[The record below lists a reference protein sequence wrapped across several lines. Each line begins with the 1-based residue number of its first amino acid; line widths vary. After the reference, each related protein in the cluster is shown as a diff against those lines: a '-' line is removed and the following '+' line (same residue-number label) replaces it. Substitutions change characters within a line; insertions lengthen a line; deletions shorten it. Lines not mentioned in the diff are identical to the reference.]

1 MEQSRRQTN
10 VGGEAASAMHL
21 ETSQAQMTSIETS
34 LNADADVVT
43 SRRPAAPRK
52 SMLLSESIVSG
63 LVRVVDALAIAL
75 TGLAF
80 YSYFVGWSPE
90 SYQAYLTEIA
100 VNIGLTLSVFHY
112 AGLYDFQTI
121 VAWPNRMRQM
131 VLLSALVMLV
141 LAALAVALKISDQ
154 FSRLWFFASF
164 VCSAMLMFASRGVAK
179 SAIRQLARSGTLV
192 RNMAIVGAS
201 GQAHHLVERLNQ
213 QDAPWKR
220 IIGIFDDRRTRISSE
235 IGGLPVLGNLED
247 LVTHVRRGLVQDVVI
262 TLPWSADA
270 RLISLIGKLRSLPV
284 HIYLGSDL
292 IGYHFP
298 RHREQFLEGV
308 PVMEIASAPLTGWSG
323 LIKSIEDKVIAS
335 IILLLLS
342 PLMLGVALA
351 VRLDSPGPIL
361 FRQKRYGFNNEVIVV
376 YKYRSMFHNRPKE
389 SGVPQA
395 RKGDPRVTRVGGV
408 LRRTS
413 LDELPQLL
421 NVLKGDMSLI
431 GPRPHAIE
439 HNEQY
444 AKLIGGYHGRHKVKP
459 GITGWAQVCGFRGET
474 DTLDK
479 MRLRVEHDI
488 YYIENWSLWFDMKI
502 LVLTAFIGWT
512 HKNAY

>member
-1 MEQSRRQTN
+1 MMN
-10 VGGEAASAMHL
+10 GGSPSGVPF
-21 ETSQAQMTSIETS
+21 ETSQAQMSTTIDTPLS
-34 LNADADVVT
+34 ADTAAPT
-43 SRRPAAPRK
+43 PRPVAAPRK
-52 SMLLSESIVSG
+52 KVSLSESIVSG
-63 LVRVVDALAIAL
+63 IVRAVDGLAIAL
-75 TGLAF
+75 TGVFF
-80 YSYFVGWSPE
+80 YYSLLGWGAN
-90 SYQAYLTEIA
+90 YQSYLTEIA
-100 VNIGLTLSVFHY
+100 VSVGLTLSVFHY
-112 AGLYDFQTI
+112 SGLYGFNTI
-121 VAWPNRMRQM
+121 VAWPSRMRQM
-131 VLLSALVMLV
+131 VLRSALVMLV

-154 FSRLWFFASF
+154 FSRLWFFATF
-164 VCSAMLMFASRGVAK
+164 VGSTVLIFVSRGAAK
-179 SAIRQLARSGTLV
+179 AVIRQLARSGTLV

-201 GQAHHLVERLNQ
+201 GQARHLVQRLRQ
-213 QDAPWKR
+213 QEAPWKR
-220 IIGIFDDRRTRISSE
+220 IIGIFDDRRTRISHE
-235 IGGLPVLGNLED
+235 IDGFPVLGNLDD
-247 LVTHVRRGLVQDVVI
+247 LVGYVRRGQVQDVVI

-270 RLISLIGKLRSLPV
+270 RLISIIGKLRSLPV
-284 HIYLGSDL
+284 HVYLGSDL

-335 IILLLLS
+335 ITLLLLS
-342 PLMLGVALA
+342 PLMLGLAAL

-376 YKYRSMFHNRPKE
+376 YKFRSMYHNRPDE
-389 SGVPQA
+389 AGVQQA
-395 RKGDPRVTRVGGV
+395 RKGDPRVTRIGRI

-431 GPRPHAIE
+431 GPRPHAVE

-459 GITGWAQVCGFRGET
+459 GITGWAQVSGFRGET

-479 MRLRVEHDI
+479 MRHRVEYDI
-488 YYIENWSLWFDMKI
+488 YYIENWSVWFDMKI
-502 LVLTAFIGWT
+502 LLMTAFIGWT
-512 HKNAY
+512 HRNAY

>member
-1 MEQSRRQTN
+1 MQ
-10 VGGEAASAMHL
+10 L
-21 ETSQAQMTSIETS
+21 ETSRAQMTSIDTS
-34 LNADADVVT
+34 LPADADT
-43 SRRPAAPRK
+43 IAARKPAVRRK
-52 SMLLSESIVSG
+52 SLLLSESIVSG
-63 LVRVVDALAIAL
+63 LVRLADVLAIAL
-75 TGLAF
+75 IGVAAYCLI
-80 YSYFVGWSPE
+80 VGWAPNT
-90 SYQAYLTEIA
+90 YRVYLTEVA

-112 AGLYDFQTI
+112 AGLYDFNTI

-131 VLLSALVMLV
+131 VLLNALVMLV
-141 LAALAVALKISDQ
+141 LAALAVALNISDQ
-154 FSRLWFFASF
+154 FSRLWFFSSF
-164 VCSAMLMFASRGVAK
+164 LCSTVLMFAGRGASK
-179 SAIRQLARSGTLV
+179 SVIRHLARSGTLV
-192 RNMAIVGAS
+192 RNLAIVGAS
-201 GQAHHLVERLNQ
+201 GQALHLVERLHQ

-220 IIGIFDDRRTRISSE
+220 IIGVFDDRRTRISSE
-235 IGGLPVLGNLED
+235 IDGLPVLGNLDD
-247 LVTHVRRGLVQDVVI
+247 LVTYVRRGLVQDVVI
-262 TLPWSADA
+262 TLPWSADT
-270 RLISLIGKLRSLPV
+270 RLISIIAKLRPLPV

-298 RHREQFLEGV
+298 RHREQMLEGV

-335 IILLLLS
+335 IVLLLLS
-342 PLMLGVALA
+342 PLMLGIAVAI
-351 VRLDSPGPIL
+351 RLNSPGPIL

-376 YKYRSMFHNRPKE
+376 YKYRSMYHNRPKE
-389 SGVPQA
+389 EGVPQA
-395 RKGDPRVTRVGGV
+395 RKGDPRVTRVGGI

-421 NVLKGDMSLI
+421 NVLKGNMSLI
-431 GPRPHAIE
+431 GPRPHAVE

-488 YYIENWSLWFDMKI
+488 YYIENWSMWFDLKI
-502 LVLTAFIGWT
+502 LFMTAFLGWT
-512 HKNAY
+512 HRNAY

>member
-1 MEQSRRQTN
+1 MR
-10 VGGEAASAMHL
+10 EATPAVHL
-21 ETSQAQMTSIETS
+21 ETSQAQMTSIDTS
-34 LNADADVVT
+34 IPADSDVVT
-43 SRRPAAPRK
+43 PRKPATPRK
-52 SMLLSESIVSG
+52 SLLLSESIVSG
-63 LVRVVDALAIAL
+63 LVRVTDALAIAIV
-75 TGLAF
+75 GLAL
-80 YSYFVGWSPE
+80 YSYFLGWSPE
-90 SYQAYLTEIA
+90 TYRVYLTEIA

-112 AGLYDFQTI
+112 AGLYDFNTI
-121 VAWPNRMRQM
+121 VAWPSRMRQM

-141 LAALAVALKISDQ
+141 MAALAVALKISDQ
-154 FSRLWFFASF
+154 FSRLWFFTTF
-164 VCSAMLMFASRGVAK
+164 VGSAVLMFASRGVAK
-179 SAIRQLARSGTLV
+179 SVIRQLALSGTLV

-201 GQAHHLVERLNQ
+201 GQAHHLVERLHQ
-213 QDAPWKR
+213 HDAPWKR
-220 IIGIFDDRRTRISSE
+220 IIGVFDDRRTRISNE
-235 IGGLPVLGNLED
+235 VHGLPVLGNLDD
-247 LVTHVRRGLVQDVVI
+247 LVTYVRRGLIQDVVI

-270 RLISLIGKLRSLPV
+270 RLISIIGKLRALPV
-284 HIYLGSDL
+284 HVYLGSDL

-298 RHREQFLEGV
+298 RHREQLLEGV

-323 LIKSIEDKVIAS
+323 LLKSIEDKVIAS
-335 IILLLLS
+335 IVVLLLS
-342 PLMLGVALA
+342 PLMLGIAVA
-351 VRLDSPGPIL
+351 VRLDSPGPVL

-376 YKYRSMFHNRPKE
+376 YKYRSMYHNRPKE
-389 SGVPQA
+389 VGVPQA
-395 RKGDPRVTRVGGV
+395 RKGDPRITRVGGI

-431 GPRPHAIE
+431 GPRPHAVE

-488 YYIENWSLWFDMKI
+488 YYIENWSLWFDLKI
-502 LVLTAFIGWT
+502 LFMTAFIGWT